1 MKINFYNSLQYI
13 CINKLKPLLNLILS
27 INIIL
32 IIKQLNIN
40 YLYFI
45 LNFSITGLK
54 PLTLYYIN
62 YDGSL
67 K

>member
-1 MKINFYNSLQYI
+1 MKINFYNSLQYM
-13 CINKLKPLLNLILS
+13 CINKLKLLLNLILS

-45 LNFSITGLK
+45 LNFSAIRLK
-54 PLTLYYIN
+54 PLILYHI
-62 YDGSL
+62 
-67 K
+67 